1 MLMLNG
7 IEELNRGE
15 AEKLLAESR
24 NDQRWA
30 VFLYTPLCGT
40 CKAASRMLEV
50 VLAIE
55 PGLPLAQANINSV
68 PELAQGWKV
77 TSVPCI
83 VISEPFAPLKKV
95 YAMHSVEAL
104 LDHLR
109 PLKPA

>member
-1 MLMLNG
+1 MLNG
-7 IEELNRGE
+7 VEELDRE
-15 AEKLLAESR
+15 KADKLLAESR

-30 VFLYTPLCGT
+30 AFLYTPLCGT

-55 PGLPLAQANINSV
+55 PGLPLVQANINIV
-68 PELAQGWKV
+68 PELAQAWKV

-83 VISEPFAPLKKV
+83 VISEPQTPLRMV

-104 LDHLR
+104 LDQLR